1 MILGGAGLLWIAG
14 LAYFSLRRIVPH
26 AGPGTQLHR
35 IEHMAAFGVL
45 GLLLLVV
52 CRTRVQEWLAVLAI
66 VCLALAL
73 EDGQHLL
80 FKNVTFEWWDVRDDI
95 IGLLF
100 AWLLIRSWP
109 RKLV

>member
-1 MILGGAGLLWIAG
+1 
-14 LAYFSLRRIVPH
+14 
-26 AGPGTQLHR
+26 
-35 IEHMAAFGVL
+35 MAAFGVL
-45 GLLLLVV
+45 GLLALVL
-52 CRTRVQEWLAVLAI
+52 CRSRVQEWLAVLGI
-66 VCLALAL
+66 VCLAVAL

-100 AWLLIRSWP
+100 AWLLIRSSQ